1 MFERFVKPILI
12 IVAVSMFAWILF
24 WSVADF
30 SKKKHQ
36 KKITYKAELILF
48 LFYIYVISV
57 MTLTVI
63 PLPFNRLEF
72 SRGGIN
78 LIPIVETISG
88 LKLALKYPEYP
99 FAEYTFQNLIGNI
112 ILFIPF
118 GIFLPILSYRYRS
131 LANVIIMAFICSA
144 SIETVQFIERQFEIY
159 RYVDIDDVILNVSGA
174 IIGFIIINNLVLKK
188 AKMWGKGLND
198 W

>member
-1 MFERFVKPILI
+1 MFERFAKPILI

-24 WSVADF
+24 WGIVNI
-30 SKKKHQ
+30 SKKKYRR
-36 KKITYKAELILF
+36 KITYKAEVILF

-63 PLPFNRLEF
+63 PVPFNRLEF

-78 LIPIVETISG
+78 LIPVINTVSD
-88 LKLALKYPEYP
+88 LKMALKYPAYT
-99 FAEYTFQNLIGNI
+99 FAEHTFQNLIGNI
-112 ILFIPF
+112 IMFIPL
-118 GIFLPILSYRYRS
+118 GIFSPVLSYRYRS
-131 LANVIIMAFICSA
+131 LSQVIILAFICSA

-159 RYVDIDDVILNVSGA
+159 RFVDIDDVILNVTGA
-174 IIGFIIINNLVLKK
+174 FLGFIIINNLLLKK
-188 AKMWGKGLND
+188 EKMWGKGLND